1 MILSPA
7 KRFGTLILHLS
18 AWTIYILLYAT
29 IWREPNKEFAQALI
43 YHLLLLPP
51 KLFLVYT
58 SLLYL
63 VPRFLL
69 KKRYVY
75 FAVALI
81 LLSLSSAV
89 LNQLYLHFILKS
101 VSVNEQFWD
110 MEMITKRLTF
120 LNSPLLFALTF
131 EGIKLN
137 MQLSREKLNAELALL
152 KNQLQPHFFFNT
164 LNNLYSL
171 VLQKSDLA
179 PELILK
185 LSGMMR
191 YILYDSNKETVKLE
205 EEVIFI
211 INYIA
216 IEKIRYGKRVKVTVD
231 VPKSLPSIPFPP
243 LILFTFIENAFKHG
257 VAQEIEGGWIEL
269 KLAVEG
275 PVLTYQ
281 VKNSLPIVTYTS
293 QMESKEGIGLKN
305 IRQRLQ
311 ILYGDKHQFNCTQ
324 TATTFEAVLSV
335 TL

>member
-1 MILSPA
+1 LA
-7 KRFGTLILHLS
+7 LHIS

-29 IWREPNKEFAQALI
+29 IWREPNKGFFQALVF
-43 YHLLLLPP
+43 HLLLLPP
-51 KLFLVYT
+51 KLFLVYA

-63 VPRFLL
+63 VPKFLL
-69 KKRYVY
+69 KKRYVT
-75 FAVALI
+75 FVTTVI
-81 LLSLSSAV
+81 LLSLSLAV
-89 LNQLYLHFILKS
+89 LNQLYLHFVLKS
-101 VSVNEQFWD
+101 VSVNERFWD
-110 MEMITKRLTF
+110 IEMITKRLTF

-137 MQLSREKLNAELALL
+137 MQLSREKLNAELTLL

-164 LNNLYSL
+164 LNNLYGL
-171 VLQKSDLA
+171 VLNKSDLA

-191 YILYDSNKETVKLE
+191 YILYDSNKEAVKLE
-205 EEVIFI
+205 EEIDFI

-231 VPKSLPSIPFPP
+231 IPESFPSFQFPP

-257 VAQEIEGGWIEL
+257 IAQEIEEGWIEL

-275 PVLTYQ
+275 SNLTYK

-293 QMESKEGIGLKN
+293 PMGTKEGIGLKN

-311 ILYGDKHQFNCTQ
+311 ILYGDRHQFNCTQ
-324 TATTFEAVLSV
+324 TINTFEAVLSI

>member
-1 MILSPA
+1 MNQSPL

-29 IWREPNKEFAQALI
+29 IWREPNKGFGQALI

-51 KLFLVYT
+51 KLFLVYA

-69 KKRYVY
+69 KKKYVY
-75 FAVALI
+75 FAVALV

-110 MEMITKRLTF
+110 IEMITKRLTF

-137 MQLSREKLNAELALL
+137 MQLSREKLTAELALL

-164 LNNLYSL
+164 LNNLYGL
-171 VLQKSDLA
+171 VLGKSDLA

-205 EEVIFI
+205 EEVNFI

-231 VPKSLPSIPFPP
+231 ISESLPSIPFPP

-257 VAQEIEGGWIEL
+257 VAQEIEEGWIEL

-275 PVLTYQ
+275 SSLTYKI
-281 VKNSLPIVTYTS
+281 KNSLPIVTYTS

-335 TL
+335 SL

>member
-1 MILSPA
+1 MNQPLA
-7 KRFGTLILHLS
+7 QWNRTWMLHLS
-18 AWTIYILLYAT
+18 AWTIYVLLYTT
-29 IWREPNKEFAQALI
+29 IWRDSNQGFAQALV

-51 KLFLVYT
+51 KLFLVYA

-63 VPRFLL
+63 VPKFLL
-69 KKRYVY
+69 KKRYVS
-75 FAVALI
+75 FAMTLV

-89 LNQLYLHFILKS
+89 LNQLYLHYILKS
-101 VSVNEQFWD
+101 VSVNERFWD
-110 MEMITKRLTF
+110 IEMITKRLTF
-120 LNSPLLFALTF
+120 LNSPLLVALTF

-137 MQLSREKLNAELALL
+137 AQLSKEKLNAELALL

-205 EEVIFI
+205 DEVNFI

-231 VPKSLPSIPFPP
+231 VPESLPSIQFPP
-243 LILFTFIENAFKHG
+243 LILFTFVENAFKHG
-257 VAQEIEGGWIEL
+257 VAQEIEEGWIEL

-275 PVLTYQ
+275 SSLTYK
-281 VKNSLPIVTYTS
+281 VKNSLPIATYAS
-293 QMESKEGIGLKN
+293 QMETKEGIGLN
-305 IRQRLQ
+305 NTRQRLQ
-311 ILYGDKHQFNCTQ
+311 ILYGDKHQFSCTQ
-324 TATTFEAVLSV
+324 TASTYEAVLSFA
-335 TL
+335 L

>member
-1 MILSPA
+1 MNQSPP
-7 KRFGTLILHLS
+7 KRFGTLIFHLS

-29 IWREPNKEFAQALI
+29 IWREPDKGFGQALI

-51 KLFLVYT
+51 KLFLVYA

-63 VPRFLL
+63 VPRFLM
-69 KKRYVY
+69 KKKCGY
-75 FAVALI
+75 FAVTLV

-89 LNQLYLHFILKS
+89 LNQLYLHFVLKS
-101 VSVNEQFWD
+101 VSVNERFWD
-110 MEMITKRLTF
+110 IEMITKRLTF

-205 EEVIFI
+205 EEVDFI
-211 INYIA
+211 TNYIA

-231 VPKSLPSIPFPP
+231 VPESLPSIQFPP
-243 LILFTFIENAFKHG
+243 LILFTFIENSFKHG
-257 VAQEIEGGWIEL
+257 VAQEIEEGWIEL
-269 KLAVEG
+269 KLAIEED
-275 PVLTYQ
+275 TMIYK
-281 VKNSLPIVTYTS
+281 VKNSLPNLTSNS
-293 QMESKEGIGLKN
+293 QMETREGIGLKN
-305 IRQRLQ
+305 IRQRLE

-324 TATTFEAVLSV
+324 TATAFEAVLSV

>member
-1 MILSPA
+1 MNQAVP
-7 KRFGTLILHLS
+7 KRSGTVALHLS

-29 IWREPNKEFAQALI
+29 IWSEPNKGFAQALI

-51 KLFLVYT
+51 KLFLVYA

-75 FAVALI
+75 FAVTLV

-89 LNQLYLHFILKS
+89 LNQLYVHFILKS

-110 MEMITKRLTF
+110 IEMITKRLTF

-171 VLQKSDLA
+171 VLNKSDLA

-185 LSGMMR
+185 LSGIMR

-205 EEVIFI
+205 EEVNFI

-231 VPKSLPSIPFPP
+231 AESLPSIQFPP

-257 VAQEIEGGWIEL
+257 VAQEIEEGWIEL

-275 PVLTYQ
+275 SRLTYK

-293 QMESKEGIGLKN
+293 KMESKEGIGLTN

-311 ILYGDKHQFNCTQ
+311 IIYGDKHQFNCTE
-324 TATTFEAVLSV
+324 TGNSFEAVLSV
-335 TL
+335 SL